1 MAHLPRDLLDL
12 LLDEFQS
19 SGSGVEA
26 TLGVCGL
33 VCKAWLASS
42 RARLFAKVV
51 LRDHNATSFYH
62 MVKKSTSPIQSLI
75 RTLQVVV
82 HTKDTF
88 IEKYGRKLGP
98 FPAVTTLEIEAD
110 IGKWIPEMA
119 DTFDF
124 FPNQFPALSNLI
136 LSADDHSSFSTCDI
150 LLAVKHFPTLESFK
164 ISGPGFNPID
174 TSCPEE
180 YSIPSGWHTL
190 ELEMPMSGN
199 FFETLFEL
207 QESDEFDLP
216 AFSSLSMQDAWPEGR
231 SFIGRY
237 LRNFGH
243 QMKHLRFDCSDDNM
257 DREPAALGFCTG
269 LRHLD
274 LRINTRKVPGTL
286 LSILENLDAPALTT
300 MNVMDPGLRTGRSL
314 SRYPNKWLAVD
325 KMLAEEHFPNLGC
338 LSFTGQPALKGM
350 LAKSMPLCAA
360 RGIIQVVDI

>member
-19 SGSGVEA
+19 SSGVEA
-26 TLGVCGL
+26 TVAVCGL
-33 VCKAWLASS
+33 VCKAWLPSS

-51 LRDHNATSFYH
+51 LRERNARSFYH
-62 MVKKSTSPIQSLI
+62 MVKKSTFPIQSLI
-75 RTLQVVV
+75 RTLQVIV
-82 HTKDTF
+82 HTEDTF
-88 IEKYGRKLGP
+88 IEKYGSKLGP
-98 FPAVTTLEIEAD
+98 FPGVTTLDIEAD

-124 FPNQFPALSNLI
+124 FPNKFPALSNLI
-136 LSADDHSSFSTCDI
+136 LSADNHTSFSTCDI
-150 LLAVKHFPTLESFK
+150 LFAVKHFPTLESFR

-174 TSCPEE
+174 ASCPEE
-180 YSIPSGWHTL
+180 YSIPHGWHTL

-207 QESDEFDLP
+207 QDSDGFDLP
-216 AFSSLSMQDAWPEGR
+216 VFSSLSMQDAWPEGR

-243 QMKHLRFDCSDDNM
+243 QMKHLRFDCSDENM
-257 DREPAALGFCTG
+257 DREPAALEFCTG
-269 LRHLD
+269 LRRLD
-274 LRINTRKVPGTL
+274 LRIDTGKVPGTL
-286 LSILENLDAPALTT
+286 LNILENLEAPALTI

-314 SRYPNKWLAVD
+314 SRYPNKWSAVD
-325 KMLAEEHFPNLGC
+325 KMLAGERFSNLGC

-350 LAKSMPLCAA
+350 LEQSMPLCAA
-360 RGIIQVVDI
+360 RGIIQVVNI